1 MWLQVLF
8 ALHDATLLSGMQL
21 AGVTTKAI
29 QPIHTGSSRVD
40 IFLELYEAPDGS
52 VVGHLEYDSSLW
64 KRSTINAMAA
74 NLLVR
79 PGLFLSSFAL
89 HSPTSIRDLQAVL

>member
-1 MWLQVLF
+1 MILLCLQVLF

-29 QPIHTGSSRVD
+29 QPIHTGGSRVD
-40 IFLELYEAPDGS
+40 IFLELYEAADGS
-52 VVGHLEYDSSLW
+52 VMGQLEYVSSLW
-64 KRSTINAMAA
+64 QRSTIHTMAA

-79 PGLFLSSFAL
+79 PRLIFICIATCYEQS
-89 HSPTSIRDLQAVL
+89 